1 VSKHL
6 ILDNKKYLSAK
17 AAGAAAKY
25 TSDYVGK
32 LCREGAVDC
41 RRIGRSWYVAHESL
55 NSFSERQKQEK
66 KARRK
71 ELSEHRKAEYTAQEA
86 ALEATTATQKSSQ
99 APGMSNRGGVSGP
112 EGSRDAEDATHNT
125 KPFEAIHSGHVYETP
140 QGAGRFIAQPVT
152 GTYFR
157 KRIAEHGV
165 DDEVVRVPASRAP
178 NSHAH
183 VLLQKSVALVTS
195 MALVFGTYTLID
207 AQYLGGARDTIVRNA
222 QQAARLVRTIPQA
235 VAKADATFARTLIAF
250 DDFAAQPAA
259 SILGRNALAQVSA
272 VDLAGKVY
280 ASVNSFF
287 YSISKSLAPEATLVA
302 SGSSRGRV
310 EVVVRGVT
318 RATAGS
324 GVVLQGEGGTQESS
338 REFLYSEQSTT
349 PSIVEQTII
358 NQPVIER
365 VVETQRVV
373 TGGGITLAQL
383 QETENELR
391 KEIARVSTASS
402 GAVTNVFR
410 TVALS
415 QKIDT
420 LDDVDITN
428 ATFSGT
434 IANTEATFTDL
445 TVSGA
450 TTLDGQLVAKSAPT
464 LAHTF
469 SSWATGVSDSNA
481 SDASFVINPASA
493 VADSNLFSASVNDS
507 VKFLVDA
514 EGDLF
519 VNSITSVG
527 SVTLSTT
534 TASTFTVEGDTTL
547 GDAPGDA
554 TTVSGTLTVS
564 GDLAVNGGD
573 ITTTATTW
581 NFDVAD
587 SGTIQFRDGTNT
599 LFTITDNGTT
609 GDVTVSGDLT
619 VSGDDITLGT
629 NTSGFILV
637 ADGINFNPVAVSGD
651 ITINASGTVAIADDV
666 IDFSDISDTLEVDA
680 TTSFD
685 LDTNAADLNFDSN
698 TFVIDSSANRIG
710 VGTTTPAVSLA
721 IDATDALLLPVGT
734 SAQRP
739 TGITGLIRY
748 NTNTTQFEG
757 YSSGA
762 WQGLGGVIDI
772 DQDTYVTAEE
782 SSDEDYLRF
791 YTAGSERLTI
801 NNSGKVG
808 IGITNPSSLLNIAG
822 APTIDGDN
830 RILFDLTDTS
840 SLAAGIGGGFNFG
853 GTYTSGGATA
863 AWAGVSG
870 IKENSTSGNYA
881 GALIF
886 TTRPSG
892 GSQTERLRITSSG
905 NVGIGTTTPS
915 QTLTVVGDFSVST
928 TSTLAAIVTGG
939 DTITDFSGTGLAV
952 VGNTLTTTLGTSVD
966 ISDETN
972 LAVGNGITLTDD
984 TLTVTAAGGLAQAAG
999 GLTTTGVL
1007 EDLNTLGAPSADSE
1021 FLVATGAGT
1030 FAYESGATA
1039 RTSLG
1044 LGSLATLSSVN
1055 NDNWSGTDLSVA
1067 NGGTGASDAAT
1078 ARTNLG
1084 VAIGSDV
1091 QAYDAELAALAGL
1104 ASAADALPYFTG
1116 SGTAST
1122 STLTSFIRTLLDD
1135 TNAAA
1140 ARTTLDVDQ
1149 AGTDNS
1155 TNVTLAGTPNYL
1167 TLSGQEITLTQLDL
1181 ADDLAAF
1188 SSADLAGKLSDET
1201 GTGLAV
1207 FSASPTLTG
1216 TLGAAAATFSG
1227 TIGVTGTSTLATTT
1241 ISDLTATTTTINT
1254 SLALGGDTITDF
1266 SGTGLAVVGNTLTTT
1281 LGTSVDISD
1290 ETNLAVGNGI
1300 TLTDD
1305 TLTVTAAGGLAQAAG
1320 GLTTT
1325 GVLEDLNTLGA
1336 PSADSEFLVATGA
1349 GTFAYESG
1357 ATARTSLGL
1366 GSLATLSSVNND
1378 NWSGTDLS
1386 VANGGTG
1393 ASDAAT
1399 ARTNLGVAIG
1409 SDVQAYDAELAA
1421 LAGLA
1426 SAADALP
1433 YFTGSGTASTSTLT
1447 SFIRTL
1453 LDDTNAAAARTTL
1466 DVDQAGTDNSTNVTL
1481 AGTPN
1486 YLTLSGQEITLT
1498 QLDLADDLAAF
1509 SSADLAGKLSDE
1521 TGTGLAVFSASPTL
1535 TGTLGAAA
1543 ATFSGTIGVTGT
1555 STLATTTISDLT
1567 ATTTTINTS
1576 LALGGDTIT
1585 DFSGTGLTVTG
1596 NVLTADLG
1604 TSVDLTSE
1612 VTGTLPVANG
1622 GTGAATFT
1630 TNGILYGNGTSALQ
1644 VSAAG
1649 TSGQL
1654 LLANASAVPTFTT
1667 LSGDATLAA
1676 SGALTI
1682 SANAVALGT
1691 DTTGNYIATLAD
1703 AGSSLFTITGSGTES
1718 AAVTIDIAADALNF
1732 TQLSDTLTV
1741 DANTTI
1747 DTTTNTLTFN
1757 GGLLIASSTPATT
1770 TNALYNLGGALYWNG
1785 SQVGSGSAL
1794 FTDGGTITYLTSET
1808 DDLALGGTTTEAALF
1823 FDESASA
1830 LSLNPYGTSA
1840 GNTGELRFE
1849 ELEANGD
1856 NYVGLKAPDSIAANT
1871 IFTLPSA
1878 DGSSGQY
1885 LYTNGSGALAWGTA
1899 ESGIA
1904 PAFSV
1909 HKNGTNQTIT
1919 ASTWTKVTWS
1929 TEDFDTNADFD
1940 LTNDRFQP
1948 TVAGKYLLSA
1958 SVNIYPL
1965 TAATSVYAAIY
1976 KNGSL
1981 FRRSI
1986 DVQGNTNVENNATI
2000 SLVVDANGTTDYF
2013 EIFVWSQDT
2022 TVGGYSYQTYFSGS
2036 RIDGGNGLWTQN
2048 SPDINYTAGNV
2059 GIGTTTLSA
2068 RLTVQSTGTDDI
2080 LNLLETGGTEVF
2092 TVLESGNVGIGTAS
2106 PELPLHVKRTGATTD
2121 NVWNAAYLVADKSTN
2136 MADGFGTGVRFR
2148 IEDDANVENTIA
2160 EISAVRDGSDDSG
2173 LIRLL
2178 PFSSGSPVTGLY
2190 IKSSGNVGIGT
2201 TTPGKL
2207 LTVYGKVEIGGNADD
2222 SAMLTLDGNGY
2233 SGTLGIDATGLKIGH
2248 NSAYRDLR
2256 FQTNS
2261 TDRVT
2266 IAAGGNVGIG
2276 TTTPGAKLD
2285 VRTTGQPGIYGETD
2299 ASGVAVYGYNS
2310 STNYGVRG
2318 YSVGSYSVYGQG
2330 GSSSYGGVLG
2340 YTSDGSTYGIL
2351 GYATSY
2357 TLYGNGIA
2365 LASGGHTTSDRRLKR
2380 DIADIEPTEALAKV
2394 LLMRPV
2400 SFRWD
2405 ERSEQWASNQGINYS
2420 FIAQEM
2426 QDILP
2431 DVVLDNVAPPPM
2443 PGAEPSLNQELG
2455 STLSISQTALIPYAI
2470 GAIQELYTEVTQR
2483 IDYTDAPT
2491 STPAL
2496 RIDASGNIGVQ
2507 TSAPGQALQ
2516 IGESGD
2522 GSAALANAWYTF
2534 SDERLKEN
2542 IKPLEGALDAVLL
2555 LSGIT
2560 FDWRN
2565 GDTNENLGF
2574 IAQDVQEVFPQVV
2587 SEDANGF
2594 LSLSYDRLV
2603 VPIVV
2608 AIQEVWSAVQE
2619 NTRSIAQLLDWQSE
2633 KDAQIAALEAR
2644 LATLEARLAGVAETV
2659 PSTVNTDAAPQE
2671 ALSIEV
2677 LGNNPAT
2684 IERNAVYSDL
2694 GARAR
2699 TAEGADIGVATFV
2712 DGVAVASV
2720 ALDTSTSTSYTI
2732 TYTATYNDETVSA
2745 ERVVIVDGEP
2755 ESEPTEQPDD
2765 TAPTDI
2771 EESTPNDGAASSTP
2785 DTSPTTPEDTE
2796 STSPESGTE
2805 GTATGTTEEVTT
2817 TDSTTPEASEAQA
2830 ASDPANNEESEQVL
2844 PDSTEADTPPATE

>member
-1 VSKHL
+1 MSKHL

-928 TSTLAAIVTGG
+928 TSTLAAIVT
-939 DTITDFSGTGLAV
+939 
-952 VGNTLTTTLGTSVD
+952 
-966 ISDETN
+966 
-972 LAVGNGITLTDD
+972 
-984 TLTVTAAGGLAQAAG
+984 
-999 GLTTTGVL
+999 
-1007 EDLNTLGAPSADSE
+1007 
-1021 FLVATGAGT
+1021 
-1030 FAYESGATA
+1030 
-1039 RTSLG
+1039 
-1044 LGSLATLSSVN
+1044 
-1055 NDNWSGTDLSVA
+1055 
-1067 NGGTGASDAAT
+1067 
-1078 ARTNLG
+1078 
-1084 VAIGSDV
+1084 
-1091 QAYDAELAALAGL
+1091 
-1104 ASAADALPYFTG
+1104 
-1116 SGTAST
+1116 
-1122 STLTSFIRTLLDD
+1122 
-1135 TNAAA
+1135 
-1140 ARTTLDVDQ
+1140 
-1149 AGTDNS
+1149 
-1155 TNVTLAGTPNYL
+1155 
-1167 TLSGQEITLTQLDL
+1167 
-1181 ADDLAAF
+1181 
-1188 SSADLAGKLSDET
+1188 
-1201 GTGLAV
+1201 
-1207 FSASPTLTG
+1207 
-1216 TLGAAAATFSG
+1216 
-1227 TIGVTGTSTLATTT
+1227 
-1241 ISDLTATTTTINT
+1241 
-1254 SLALGGDTITDF
+1254 GGDTITDF